1 MKVVKRLLI
10 ATAISAL
17 VVTSGTA
24 AGNAENGKKIFN
36 DKNLGNCLACHNVN
50 GEAIDGPGSLG
61 PQLQYMSAWPEE
73 ALFAKVYGKEDVVTA
88 MPAFGRNGWLTDS
101 EINDVVAFLKT
112 VN

>member
-1 MKVVKRLLI
+1 
-10 ATAISAL
+10 
-17 VVTSGTA
+17 
-24 AGNAENGKKIFN
+24 
-36 DKNLGNCLACHNVN
+36 
-50 GEAIDGPGSLG
+50 
-61 PQLQYMSAWPEE
+61 MSAWPEE